1 MARIISL
8 NPEKGRIYRLDATE
22 NLIGRRLDC
31 HVYVNDQR
39 VSRRHARIRREPDGL
54 HLEDLGSSNGTF
66 VNHRRIHGSVRLR
79 EGDVLAIGAW
89 TWQVDL
95 SDEASPAGEA
105 PMLTEAPSDLTASFA
120 DLRGLGVALVQR
132 KAATLYEA
140 EQEIERIT
148 RKLQA
153 VHRVAEAVSATLDPS
168 QMMERVTELLLE
180 VFNPASRATVL
191 GLDAKT
197 GGLRARASRSRRKGR
212 EDAEG
217 VRIAR
222 SVVDRMLKR
231 GESVLIAQPAEAS
244 QAPEAAEP
252 ADASGDRPGASAP
265 PARAEGDGGAEG
277 AAEGAGIGWRMGA
290 PLTFRG
296 EHSGVVLLE
305 AEPARGYFTKNDLDL
320 LSGLAAQIA
329 VALHLIELH
338 QRLLARDRID
348 HDLRLARQIQRN
360 LLPRDPPRVAGVDI
374 AVHYEPAFHVGGDFY
389 DFLWRDQQQLS
400 IVVGDVSG
408 KAISGALFMARV
420 TSEIRAVAS
429 LGSPARVIER
439 VNRALAEIADDGMFV
454 TLVYVTIDL
463 RRNTIRFCNAGHT
476 TPLLRRGDEV
486 LSLEFDRARCM
497 PVGVLPSLQ
506 CDEVEV
512 PLIPGDVLLLY
523 TDGIIEARSMKG
535 EFYGQDRLVEAVTAA
550 PSTARGLLDQVLAD
564 VDSFVEAAPQA
575 DDQTVVSLRVSKLGG
590 MRMDTL
596 LPFRGGTTGQ

>member
-8 NPEKGRIYRLDATE
+8 APEKGRIHRLDATE

-39 VSRRHARIRREPDGL
+39 VSRRHARIRRELDGL
-54 HLEDLGSSNGTF
+54 QLEDLGSSNGTF

-79 EGDVLAIGAW
+79 DGDLIAIGAW
-89 TWQVDL
+89 SWQLDL
-95 SDEASPAGEA
+95 SDEQPTGVDSP
-105 PMLTEAPSDLTASFA
+105 LVSDLPSDLTASFA
-120 DLRGLGVALVQR
+120 DLRGLGVAVVQR

-140 EQEIERIT
+140 EQEIERVH

-153 VHRVAEAVSATLDPS
+153 VHRVAEAVSSTLDPT
-168 QMMERVTELLLE
+168 QMLDRVTSLLLE
-180 VFNPASRATVL
+180 VFPPSSRATVL
-191 GLDAKT
+191 GLDAAT
-197 GGLRARASRSRRKGR
+197 GVLRARASQSRRR
-212 EDAEG
+212 APHDEEG

-222 SVVDRMLKR
+222 GVVDRMLR
-231 GESVLIAQPAEAS
+231 LGQGVLIAQA
-244 QAPEAAEP
+244 
-252 ADASGDRPGASAP
+252 ADASHAADVDEQGGRRDSDPDASG
-265 PARAEGDGGAEG
+265 E
-277 AAEGAGIGWRMGA
+277 GIGWRMGA
-290 PLTFRG
+290 PLTVRG

-305 AEPARGYFTKNDLDL
+305 AEPARGYFTQNDLDL

-329 VALHLIELH
+329 VALHLIDLH
-338 QRLLARDRID
+338 QRLLVRDRLD

-360 LLPRDPPRVAGVDI
+360 LLPRDPPRVAGLEI

-408 KAISGALFMARV
+408 KAVSGALFMARV
-420 TSEIRAVAS
+420 TSEIRSVAS

-454 TLVYVTIDL
+454 TLVYLSIDL
-463 RRNTIRFCNAGHT
+463 RTNTMRFANAGHT
-476 TPLLRRGDEV
+476 IPLLQRGEQL
-486 LSLEFDRARCM
+486 LSLEFDRARSM
-497 PVGVLPSLQ
+497 PVGVLPEIQ

-512 PLIPGDVLLLY
+512 PLLPGDVLMLY

-535 EFYGQDRLVEAVTAA
+535 EFYGQDRLDAAVASA
-550 PSTARGLLDQVLAD
+550 PRTARGALDAVLRD
-564 VDSFVEAAPQA
+564 VDGFVEAAPQA
-575 DDQTVVSLRVSKLGG
+575 DDQTVVSMHLSKSGA

-596 LPFRGGTTGQ
+596 LPIPNRPR